1 MKYPSNSVKS
11 LCCDKCSFGTLN
23 EAEPPLRCLECAFE
37 MIAGGDG
44 EGIPI
49 GVLLVWGEVEL

>member
-1 MKYPSNSVKS
+1 
-11 LCCDKCSFGTLN
+11 
-23 EAEPPLRCLECAFE
+23 

-49 GVLLVWGEVEL
+49 GVLLVWGEVEIGGKHGND